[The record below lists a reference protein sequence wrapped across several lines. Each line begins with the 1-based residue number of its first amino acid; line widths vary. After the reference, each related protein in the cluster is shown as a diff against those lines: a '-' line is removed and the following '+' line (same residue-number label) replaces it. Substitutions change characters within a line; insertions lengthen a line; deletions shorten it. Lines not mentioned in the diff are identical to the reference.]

1 MIHLGDPSLVT
12 YSYARVACQPGR
24 CAVPTAWEREQKERY
39 VAEREAETSRLNKL
53 IDRKLA
59 DLDHILPVG
68 ISRNIAL
75 DYNARKPPPPIFHAG
90 ELDIPYE
97 EPTLEDFLPFE
108 PGTLARMIPGWQA
121 RLEGKQARAQDEFKA
136 AHAEWKHLEKE
147 RKKQAKQLADRDKKH
162 QQALS
167 DVQTQHLRIDEL
179 AADAATGKQY
189 AVEDYVRYA
198 LETSTYPRG
207 FAVKFQL
214 RHLPSRKNLLIECEF
229 PLARDIIPTE
239 ASWRYIKTRDAIESK
254 PRSAADV
261 DKIYKS
267 VLAQVT
273 LRTVYEIF
281 TIDVFGHIE
290 AVSFKGVVNDVDPST
305 GRATQYLLVSLRADR
320 EEFLD
325 RDFSSPRLNPV
336 KALQSLRPNF
346 SSAPSELRPIPAIAE
361 FDVNDPR
368 FIDEQDIISG
378 LNEATNLVDLTP
390 VAFEHLITN
399 LFNKMGFDAYS
410 TLRSKDGGIDCI
422 AYYKEPVIGGKYVI
436 QAKCWTQP
444 VGVDAV
450 RDLFGAMDHERA
462 NKGILVTTST
472 FTRGCHKFAEGKP
485 LQLIDGSNLLALIE
499 KHTNLKVRIV
509 MPPPRK

>member
-1 MIHLGDPSLVT
+1 
-12 YSYARVACQPGR
+12 
-24 CAVPTAWEREQKERY
+24 VPTAWEREQKERY
-39 VAEREAETSRLNKL
+39 VAEREDETSRLNKL

-59 DLDHILPVG
+59 DLGNILSVG
-68 ISRNIAL
+68 ISRNIVL
-75 DYNARKPPPPIFHAG
+75 DYNARKLPPPAFDAG

-97 EPTLEDFLPFE
+97 EPTIEDFLPFE
-108 PGTLARMIPGWQA
+108 PGAFARLIPGWQA
-121 RLEGKQARAQDEFKA
+121 RYEAKQVQAQGKFKA
-136 AHAEWKHLEKE
+136 THAEWKRLESE
-147 RKKQAKQLADRDKKH
+147 RKKQANQLAGRDKKY
-162 QQALS
+162 QQAVGE
-167 DVQTQHLRIDEL
+167 VQEQHLRMDEL

-189 AVEDYVRYA
+189 AVEDYVRYT

-207 FAVKFQL
+207 FVVKFQL
-214 RHLPSRKNLLIECEF
+214 RYLPSRNNLLIECEF
-229 PLARDIIPTE
+229 PLARNIIPTE
-239 ASWRYIKTRDAIESK
+239 ASWRYIKTRDTIEPK
-254 PRSAADV
+254 PRSAADT

-273 LRTVYEIF
+273 LRTIYEIF
-281 TIDVFGHIE
+281 TIDAFGHIE
-290 AVSFKGVVNDVDPST
+290 VVSFKGVANDVDPST
-305 GRATQYLLVSLRADR
+305 GRATQYLLVSVRADR

-325 RDFSSPRLNPV
+325 RDFSSPRLNPI

-346 SSAPSELRPIPAIAE
+346 SSAPSELQPIPAVVE

-368 FIDEQDIISG
+368 FIEEQDIISG

-390 VAFEHLITN
+390 VAFEYLITN
-399 LFNKMGFDAYS
+399 LFNKMGFDAYP
-410 TLRSKDGGIDCI
+410 TQRTKDGGIDCI
-422 AYYKEPVIGGKYVI
+422 AYYKEPVVGGKYVI
-436 QAKCWTQP
+436 QAKCWTRP
-444 VGVDAV
+444 VQVDAV

-509 MPPPRK
+509 MPRKS